1 MPPCSPSRGVDLAR
15 DEEGERRPAKPRCPR
30 TGSRKAKRNPP
41 LPSSGMT
48 KSRNCGPCSTSC
60 SAACKRTRVCC
71 VSFPIV
77 IRLWPFET
85 AATSARCCPAGCTG
99 CRKRRGR
106 GRRPLMWMRQGHQR
120 YVRTRR
126 RGYGSAGVRKA
137 RRGEAPRPSDVR
149 TAWGR
154 RGSRCSC
161 PMPMRV
167 PCSASL
173 RRSGKPA
180 RNGCLSMPIGMC
192 VSASASG
199 AIGLRCRH
207 YRHV

>member
-1 MPPCSPSRGVDLAR
+1 MLNVMLGSLQKNARMLRELSYIDPLTLLWNRRRFREVLSDELRRVQEKAGKGFGLAFIDVDASRTSTVRSATPPGIWFCGSSQSSRGRSSSTQRRSHGL
-15 DEEGERRPAKPRCPR
+15 GEM
-30 TGSRKAKRNPP
+30 
-41 LPSSGMT
+41 SS
-48 KSRNCGPCSTSC
+48 C
-60 SAACKRTRVCC
+60 
-71 VSFPIV
+71 
-77 IRLWPFET
+77 
-85 AATSARCCPAGCTG
+85 
-99 CRKRRGR
+99 
-106 GRRPLMWMRQGHQR
+106 
-120 YVRTRR
+120 
-126 RGYGSAGVRKA
+126 
-137 RRGEAPRPSDVR
+137 
-149 TAWGR
+149 
-154 RGSRCSC
+154 CSC

>member
-1 MPPCSPSRGVDLAR
+1 MKKVSAAPRNHAVRVPGRG
-15 DEEGERRPAKPRCPR
+15 RRSGIRH
-30 TGSRKAKRNPP
+30 NPP
-41 LPSSGMT
+41 LPSRGMT

-60 SAACKRTRVCC
+60 SAACKRTHVCGM
-71 VSFPIV
+71 SFPVV

-85 AATSARCCPAGCTG
+85 AATSARCCRRAAPGAGKG
-99 CRKRRGR
+99 GE
-106 GRRPLMWMRQGHQR
+106 GGWRPSMWMLQGHQR

-137 RRGEAPRPSDVR
+137 RGGEAPRPSDVR

-161 PMPMRV
+161 PMPMRA

-180 RNGCLSMPIGMC
+180 RNGCLSMPIWMC

-199 AIGLRCRH
+199 AIGLGCRH

>member
-1 MPPCSPSRGVDLAR
+1 MKKVSAAPRNHAVRVPGRGRQSGILHD
-15 DEEGERRPAKPRCPR
+15 
-30 TGSRKAKRNPP
+30 PP
-41 LPSSGMT
+41 LPSRGMT

-71 VSFPIV
+71 VGFLIV
-77 IRLWPFET
+77 IRLWPFEPPPLPQSAVGGLRRVQEKARKGQASIDVDASRAST
-85 AATSARCCPAGCTG
+85 VRSATPPGIWFCGSSQSS
-99 CRKRRGR
+99 RGR
-106 GRRPLMWMRQGHQR
+106 SSPTQRRSHGL
-120 YVRTRR
+120 
-126 RGYGSAGVRKA
+126 
-137 RRGEAPRPSDVR
+137 GEMS
-149 TAWGR
+149 
-154 RGSRCSC
+154 SCCSC

-167 PCSASL
+167 PCSAGL

>member
-1 MPPCSPSRGVDLAR
+1 MKKVSAAPRNHAVRVPGRG
-15 DEEGERRPAKPRCPR
+15 RRSGIRH
-30 TGSRKAKRNPP
+30 NPP
-41 LPSSGMT
+41 LPSRGMT

-71 VSFPIV
+71 VSFPVV

-85 AATSARCCPAGCTG
+85 AATSARCCPAGCAG

-106 GRRPLMWMRQGHQR
+106 GLASIDVGASRASTVRSDTPPGIWFCGNPQSSRGRSSPTQRRSHGL
-120 YVRTRR
+120 
-126 RGYGSAGVRKA
+126 
-137 RRGEAPRPSDVR
+137 GEMS
-149 TAWGR
+149 
-154 RGSRCSC
+154 SCCSC
-161 PMPMRV
+161 PMLMRV